1 VEPRKYRFRFL
12 NGCNSRFL
20 ILQLRDVAFGTDP
33 SDPDNWLTPSNPAPF
48 KQIGSDQ
55 GLLSGVPA
63 VQSQLLMGL
72 AERADVIVDFSGY
85 RPGDKIVLTNVGP
98 DEPFGGLPVD
108 PAVVANPASTGQ
120 VMVFNVVPLRLRD
133 VSASPATLP
142 VLPPVVAAPTRKVSL
157 NEAMSMSEMVCFDDA
172 SGEIVGPVDGACPAA
187 STADFFGPTSALL
200 GTVNGDGTGN
210 SLRWAEPITENP
222 ALGATETWEI
232 YNNTVDAHPIHL
244 HLVHFRVVDREVLN
258 PDSPNFTGDP
268 EGVNNIG
275 TVRPPEAWETG
286 GKDTVIA
293 YPGEITRVQSTFDIP
308 GIYVWHCHIVEHE
321 DNEMMR
327 PYCVGDLANCKI

>member
-1 VEPRKYRFRFL
+1 
-12 NGCNSRFL
+12 
-20 ILQLRDVAFGTDP
+20 
-33 SDPDNWLTPSNPAPF
+33 
-48 KQIGSDQ
+48 
-55 GLLSGVPA
+55 
-63 VQSQLLMGL
+63 MGL

-85 RPGDKIVLTNVGP
+85 APGSRIVLTNVGP

-108 PAVVANPASTGQ
+108 PAVVANPDSTGQ

-133 VSASPATLP
+133 ASASPATLP
-142 VLPPVVAAPTRKVSL
+142 VLPSPVAGAPTRKVSL
-157 NEAMSMSEMVCFDDA
+157 NEAMSMTEQVCFDAD
-172 SGEIVGPVDGACPAA
+172 GVIVGGPVEGACPDGQ
-187 STADFFGPTSALL
+187 TLDFFGPTSALL
-200 GTVNGDGTGN
+200 GTVNADGTGN
-210 SLRWAEPITENP
+210 PLRWADAITENP
-222 ALGATETWEI
+222 PLGATETWEI

-244 HLVHFRVVDREVLN
+244 HLVSFRVVNREVFD
-258 PDSPNFTGDP
+258 PAVSPRGGNAGD
-268 EGVNNIG
+268 
-275 TVRPPEAWETG
+275 TYPPEPWETG